1 MNYSKKKLYS
11 VKLKKIWTKL
21 SDSDR
26 SIFNGKKGKLSS
38 LKKSLTNEEYK
49 FLLKV
54 KSTSRYR
61 GNRAFSRFSPV
72 DRKREIKHVEK
83 KYYKKLL
90 KKHPTAIRKINNY
103 YMKSSNNHLSAEFFK
118 KILNIVLDEIKTEQI
133 KDPVNLKN
141 PRLVHF
147 SYREARG
154 DFHLMSNPV
163 KYEEYIFSKE
173 KTKVSMLNLHH
184 CLTKSYLGYT
194 KAYEFL
200 YNVITS
206 RSFLYGKT
214 QKLLTPFTNEIEKI
228 ERVITTQADKGSPI
242 ANLIILNSANV
253 TTTLTSTIFINYY
266 KKKLNSGNDIFCQH
280 YFQHYDIELIT
291 GQKEYYA
298 INKYYTEESHKK
310 FFRILNKKLAEGKY
324 YAVSAFLSLYMSQWI
339 VFAKHVKNKK
349 HWENEI
355 PKFKDTENINKYY
368 PDYNKLIKDSGSN
381 KIIHK
386 EIQRSLKK
394 YMQLINTRGAK
405 GRFSIRN
412 ILEDYRKPYLNEK
425 QRYWIIN
432 NYIETIRALS
442 NFSARFYLHRSTRKL
457 RKKK

>member
-11 VKLKKIWTKL
+11 VKLKKIWKKL
-21 SDSDR
+21 SDSER
-26 SIFNGKKGKLSS
+26 SIFNGKTGELSI
-38 LKKSLTNEEYK
+38 LKKSLTAEEYK

-54 KSTSRYR
+54 KSPNRYR
-61 GNRAFSRFSPV
+61 GNRAFPRFSPV
-72 DRKREIKHVEK
+72 DRKHEIKHVEK

-103 YMKSSNNHLSAEFFK
+103 YMNSYHSHLSAEFLK
-118 KILNIVLDEIKTEQI
+118 KILNIILDEIKTEQI

-154 DFHLMSNPV
+154 DFHLRGNPV
-163 KYEEYIFSKE
+163 KYEEYISEDRFWFTADFINKC
-173 KTKVSMLNLHH
+173 KAF
-184 CLTKSYLGYT
+184 GY
-194 KAYEFL
+194 AFL
-200 YNVITS
+200 YRII
-206 RSFLYGKT
+206 RSQTHLS
-214 QKLLTPFTNEIEKI
+214 KLSENEIRKI
-228 ERVITTQADKGSPI
+228 VRVITTQADKGSQI
-242 ANLIILNSANV
+242 ANMLI
-253 TTTLTSTIFINYY
+253 LTSNYLTSELTHKIFINYY

-291 GQKEYYA
+291 GQKK
-298 INKYYTEESHKK
+298 NNDLGTKFYTEESHKK

-324 YAVSAFLSLYMSQWI
+324 YAVSAFLRLYMSQWI

-355 PKFKDTENINKYY
+355 PKVKDTENINKYY
-368 PDYNKLIKDSGSN
+368 PNYNKLIKDSGSN

-394 YMQLINTRGAK
+394 YIQLINTRGAK
-405 GRFSIRN
+405 GRFNIRN
-412 ILEDYRKPYLNEK
+412 ILGDYREPYLNEK
-425 QRYWIIN
+425 QMYWIIN

-442 NFSARFYLHRSTRKL
+442 NFSAKFYLHRSTRKL